1 MERIHWH
8 GDKAKKPPHISSLI
22 RLDLTLSFSANKHI
36 KHDAQK
42 TLVAKYINH

>member
-8 GDKAKKPPHISSLI
+8 GDKADNHCYISSLI

-36 KHDAQK
+36 KHDAQIRS
-42 TLVAKYINH
+42 LPSI